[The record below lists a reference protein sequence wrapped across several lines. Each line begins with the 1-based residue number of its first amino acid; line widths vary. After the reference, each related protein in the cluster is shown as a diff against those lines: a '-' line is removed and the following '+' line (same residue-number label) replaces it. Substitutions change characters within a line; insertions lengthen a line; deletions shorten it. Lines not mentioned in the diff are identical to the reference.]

1 MSNDKSYK
9 KECKFCKQTILMS
22 KETGEWLP
30 YNLNN
35 GPHDCRNNGNGKEK
49 PITKQE
55 KEEITLQAVQKKL
68 AEIGIIINVER
79 LMAC

>member
-1 MSNDKSYK
+1 MASFNK
-9 KECKFCKQTILMS
+9 KCVYCEQQISLSDDIGKK
-22 KETGEWLP
+22 WAP
-30 YNLNN
+30 YNAD
-35 GPHDCRNNGNGKEK
+35 GSPHDCRNNGNGKEK

>member
-1 MSNDKSYK
+1 
-9 KECKFCKQTILMS
+9 MS

-30 YNLNN
+30 YDLNN
-35 GPHDCRNNGNGKEK
+35 GSHDCRNNGKEQAQK

-68 AEIGIIINVER
+68 AELGIIINVER
-79 LMAC
+79 LMAS

>member
-1 MSNDKSYK
+1 
-9 KECKFCKQTILMS
+9 MS

-35 GPHDCRNNGNGKEK
+35 GPHECRNNGNGKEQEQAQK

-79 LMAC
+79 LMKQ